1 MLKKYITPQRLQF
14 VGKAW
19 EIRHALR
26 QEQKLR
32 GARMPLVSLLEAQQ
46 TIRPADADLPTR
58 K

>member
-32 GARMPLVSLLEAQQ
+32 GARTPLVSLLEAQQ
-46 TIRPADADLPTR
+46 TMRPDADLSAR